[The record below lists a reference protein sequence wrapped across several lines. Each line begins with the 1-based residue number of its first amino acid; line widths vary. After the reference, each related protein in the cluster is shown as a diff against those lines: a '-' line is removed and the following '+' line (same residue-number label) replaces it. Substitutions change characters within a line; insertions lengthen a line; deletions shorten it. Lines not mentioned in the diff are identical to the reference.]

1 MNKYLN
7 TMKKNYLY
15 GIMILLIIVSIVLG
29 YFLYKENKQYTTA
42 VHNQYN
48 FALYELIDYV
58 QDVENYLAKAM
69 ITSTPQHGAETL
81 SKVWREANLAQVY
94 LAQLPV
100 SSTELANTAKFL
112 NQVSEYSYSLS
123 RKNIYN
129 EELSQDD
136 LDNLKQLH
144 DYSRELKNTLAQ
156 LSTDMNEGR
165 ISWDELTKDT
175 EIAFAQQVDNLS
187 ASTFKNLDENFGEYA
202 GLIYDGAFSE
212 HMESA
217 DKKGL
222 TGEEID
228 EEKAK
233 QIAKD
238 FIGENKISEL
248 NSNGLIENGDI
259 QVFDFSVKVKDGDDN
274 NPLTISISKK
284 GGHIVNM
291 NYNRQIDIE
300 AISQEDANKI
310 GKEFLK
316 SRGIENMKETYYL
329 KEGGVVTINY
339 AYDQNGV
346 VVYPD
351 LIKLKV
357 ALDNGEVLGME
368 TSGYLNNHTV
378 RDISKAKISK
388 EQAKSNLN
396 KNLEIT
402 SEGLAIIP
410 TEWKTEILC
419 YEFKG
424 KINDT
429 DFLVYINA
437 ETGREENILV
447 IIDTPNGI
455 LTQ

>member
-1 MNKYLN
+1 MNKYLK

-29 YFLYKENKQYTTA
+29 YFLYKQNEKYTIAT
-42 VHNQYN
+42 HNQYN
-48 FALYELIDYV
+48 LALYELVDYV
-58 QDVENYLAKAM
+58 QNVENYLAKAM

-81 SKVWREANLAQVY
+81 SKAWREANLAQVY
-94 LAQLPV
+94 LSQLPV
-100 SSTELANTAKFL
+100 SSTELSNTAKFL

-123 RKNIYN
+123 RKNIYD
-129 EELSQDD
+129 EELSDED
-136 LDNLKQLH
+136 FNNLKQLH
-144 DYSRELKNTLAQ
+144 DYCTELKNTLDQ

-187 ASTFKNLDENFGEYA
+187 AATFSNLDENFGEYA

-217 DKKGL
+217 EKKGL
-222 TGEEID
+222 TGDEID

-233 QIAKD
+233 RIAKD
-238 FIGENKISEL
+238 FIGQDRIAEL
-248 NSNGLIENGDI
+248 NSNGLVENGNI
-259 QVFDFSVKVKDGDDN
+259 QVFDLYAKLKDGDDN
-274 NPLTISISKK
+274 NPLTISISKI

-291 NYNRQIDIE
+291 NYNRQIDLETISYEE
-300 AISQEDANKI
+300 ANNI
-310 GKEFLK
+310 GMEFLK
-316 SRGIENMKETYYL
+316 SHEIESMKETYYL
-329 KEGGVVTINY
+329 KEGGVLTINY
-339 AYDQNGV
+339 AYEQDGV

-351 LIKLKV
+351 LIKLKI
-357 ALDNGEVLGME
+357 ALDNGEILGIE
-368 TSGYLNNHTV
+368 TSGYLNNHTQ
-378 RDISKAKISK
+378 RDTSKIKISQ
-388 EQAKSNLN
+388 EEAKSNLN

-424 KINDT
+424 KIDNT

-437 ETGREENILV
+437 ETGREENILI

>member
-1 MNKYLN
+1 MLN

-15 GIMILLIIVSIVLG
+15 GIMILLIIVSIILG
-29 YFLYKENKQYTTA
+29 YFLYKQKQEYTIT
-42 VHNQYN
+42 VQNQYN
-48 FALYELIDYV
+48 LALYELVDYV

-69 ITSTPQHGAETL
+69 ITSTPEHGAETL
-81 SKVWREANLAQVY
+81 TKVWREANLAQVY

-100 SSTELANTAKFL
+100 SSTELSNTAKFL

-129 EELSQDD
+129 EKLSQED

-144 DYSRELKNTLAQ
+144 NYSTELKNTLNQ
-156 LSTDMNEGR
+156 LCTDMNEGR
-165 ISWDELTKDT
+165 ISWDELTKNTD
-175 EIAFAQQVDNLS
+175 IAFAQQVDNLS
-187 ASTFKNLDENFGEYA
+187 AETFKNLDENFGEYA

-212 HMESA
+212 HMESVE
-217 DKKGL
+217 KKGL

-233 QIAKD
+233 QIAKE
-238 FIGENKISEL
+238 FVGEDRIKEL
-248 NSNGLIENGDI
+248 NSNGLVENGNI
-259 QVFDFSVKVKDGDDN
+259 QVYDFNIKIKDADDN
-274 NPLTISISKK
+274 NLLTISISKK

-291 NYNRQIDIE
+291 NYNRDIQAE
-300 AISQEDANKI
+300 VISYDDANKI
-310 GKEFLK
+310 GKEFLD
-316 SRGIENMKETYYL
+316 SRGINNMKETYYL
-329 KEGGVVTINY
+329 KEGGILTINY
-339 AYDQNGV
+339 AYEQDGV

-351 LIKLKV
+351 LIKLKI
-357 ALDNGEVLGME
+357 ALDNGEILGME

-378 RDISKAKISK
+378 RDVSKVKISK
-388 EQAKSNLN
+388 EQAKENLN

-402 SEGLAIIP
+402 SEGMAIIP

-424 KINDT
+424 KVDNT

-437 ETGREENILV
+437 KTGREENILV

>member
-1 MNKYLN
+1 MLN

-15 GIMILLIIVSIVLG
+15 GIMILLIIVSMILG
-29 YFLYKENKQYTTA
+29 YFLYRENKQYTTA
-42 VHNQYN
+42 THNQYN

-58 QDVENYLAKAM
+58 QNVENYLAKST

-81 SKVWREANLAQVY
+81 SKVWREANLAQAY

-100 SSTELANTAKFL
+100 SSTELASTAKFL

-129 EELSQDD
+129 EKLSQDD

-144 DYSRELKNTLAQ
+144 DYSRDLKNILDQ
-156 LSTDMNEGR
+156 LSIDMNEGR

-175 EIAFAQQVDNLS
+175 EIAFAKQVDNLS
-187 ASTFKNLDENFGEYA
+187 AATFKNLDENFGEYA

-212 HMESA
+212 HMESS

-233 QIAKD
+233 QIAKN
-238 FIGENKISEL
+238 FIGENRISEI
-248 NSNGLIENGDI
+248 NSSGLIENGDI
-259 QVFDFSVKVKDGDDN
+259 QVFDFNAKIKDGDNN

-291 NYNRQIDIE
+291 NYNRKVDIE
-300 AISQEDANKI
+300 SISQEEANKI

-329 KEGGVVTINY
+329 KEDGIVTINY
-339 AYDQNGV
+339 AYEQNGV
-346 VVYPD
+346 IVYPD
-351 LIKLKV
+351 LIKIKI

-378 RDISKAKISK
+378 RDISKVKISK
-388 EQAKSNLN
+388 EEAKSNLN
-396 KNLEIT
+396 KNLKIT

-437 ETGREENILV
+437 QTGREENILV

>member
-1 MNKYLN
+1 MNKYLY

-15 GIMILLIIVSIVLG
+15 GIMILLIVVSIILG
-29 YFLYKENKQYTTA
+29 YFLYKENKEYTIAT
-42 VHNQYN
+42 HNQYN
-48 FALYELIDYV
+48 LALYELIDYV
-58 QDVENYLAKAM
+58 QDVENYLAKAT
-69 ITSTPQHGAETL
+69 ITSTPEHGAETL

-94 LAQLPV
+94 LSQLPV

-123 RKNIYN
+123 KKNIYD
-129 EELSQDD
+129 EKLTQED
-136 LDNLKQLH
+136 LDNLKELH
-144 DYSRELKNTLAQ
+144 DYSKELKNTLDQ

-165 ISWDELTKDT
+165 ISWDELTKNT
-175 EIAFAQQVDNLS
+175 EVAFTEQVDNLS
-187 ASTFKNLDENFGEYA
+187 AETFKNLDENFGEYA

-212 HMESA
+212 HMESVE
-217 DKKGL
+217 KKGL

-238 FIGENKISEL
+238 FVGEDKILEL

-259 QVFDFSVKVKDGDDN
+259 QVFDFSIKVKDGDND

-291 NYNRQIDIE
+291 NYNRQIDTE
-300 AISQEDANKI
+300 TLSYEDANNK
-310 GKEFLK
+310 GKEFLE
-316 SRGIENMKETYYL
+316 SRGIKNMKETYYL
-329 KEGGVVTINY
+329 KESGVLTINY
-339 AYDQNGV
+339 AYNQDGV
-346 VVYPD
+346 TVYPD
-351 LIKLKV
+351 LIKLKI
-357 ALDNGEVLGME
+357 ALDNGEILGIE
-368 TSGYLNNHTV
+368 TSGYLNNHTTREIGSV
-378 RDISKAKISK
+378 KISK
-388 EQAKSNLN
+388 EEAKSNLN

-424 KINDT
+424 KIDDT
-429 DFLVYINA
+429 DFLVYVNA
-437 ETGREENILV
+437 NTGKEENILV

>member
-7 TMKKNYLY
+7 TMKKNYVY
-15 GIMILLIIVSIVLG
+15 GIMIILIIISIVLG
-29 YFLYKENKQYTTA
+29 YFLYQEKEKYTTA
-42 VHNQYN
+42 THNQYN
-48 FALYELIDYV
+48 LALYELIDYV
-58 QDVENYLAKAM
+58 QNVENYLAKAM
-69 ITSTPQHGAETL
+69 ITSTPEHGAETL

-100 SSTELANTAKFL
+100 SSTELSNTAKFL

-123 RKNIYN
+123 RKNIYK
-129 EELSQDD
+129 EELSQED
-136 LDNLKQLH
+136 LDNLKSLH
-144 DYSRELKNTLAQ
+144 DYSTELKNTLNQ

-165 ISWDELTKDT
+165 ISWNELTKNT

-187 ASTFKNLDENFGEYA
+187 AATFSNLDENFGEYA

-212 HMESA
+212 HIESA
-217 DKKGL
+217 ERKGL

-228 EEKAK
+228 EERAK
-233 QIAKD
+233 QIAKE
-238 FIGENKISEL
+238 FIGEDRIEEL
-248 NSNGLIENGDI
+248 NSNGLIENGNI
-259 QVFDFSVKVKDGDDN
+259 QVYDFNAKVKDGDSN
-274 NPLTISISKK
+274 NPLTISISKI

-291 NYNRQIDIE
+291 NYNRGVDVEVISVEE
-300 AISQEDANKI
+300 ADKI
-310 GKEFLK
+310 GKEFLN
-316 SRGIENMKETYYL
+316 SREIYNMKETYYL
-329 KEGGVVTINY
+329 IEGGIITINY
-339 AYDQNGV
+339 AYEQNDIT
-346 VVYPD
+346 VYPD
-351 LIKLKV
+351 LIKLKI
-357 ALDNGEVLGME
+357 ALDNGEILGME
-368 TSGYLNNHTV
+368 TTGYLNNHEERNIPAV
-378 RDISKAKISK
+378 NISK
-388 EQAKSNLN
+388 EEAKSNLN

-437 ETGREENILV
+437 ETGREENVLV

>member
-1 MNKYLN
+1 MNKYLK

-15 GIMILLIIVSIVLG
+15 GIIILLIIVSIVLG
-29 YFLYKENKQYTTA
+29 YFLYKQNEKYTIAT
-42 VHNQYN
+42 HNQYN
-48 FALYELIDYV
+48 LALYELVDYV
-58 QDVENYLAKAM
+58 QNVENYLAKSM
-69 ITSTPQHGAETL
+69 ITSTPEHGAETL

-94 LAQLPV
+94 LSQLPV
-100 SSTELANTAKFL
+100 SSTELSNTAKFL
-112 NQVSEYSYSLS
+112 NQISEYSYSLS
-123 RKNIYN
+123 IKNIYN
-129 EELSQDD
+129 EELSQED
-136 LDNLKQLH
+136 LNNLKNLH
-144 DYSRELKNTLAQ
+144 NYCSDLKNTLNQ

-187 ASTFKNLDENFGEYA
+187 AATFSNLDENFGEFA

-217 DKKGL
+217 ERKGL
-222 TGEEID
+222 TGDEID

-238 FIGENKISEL
+238 FIGEDRIEEL
-248 NSNGLIENGDI
+248 YSNGLVENGNI
-259 QVFDFSVKVKDGDDN
+259 QVFDFSANLKDSNN
-274 NPLTISISKK
+274 NPLTISISKI

-291 NYNRQIDIE
+291 NYNREVNIE
-300 AISQEDANKI
+300 EISYEDANKI
-310 GKEFLK
+310 GIEFLK
-316 SRGIENMKETYYL
+316 SRGIENMTETYYL
-329 KEGGVVTINY
+329 IEEGIITVNY
-339 AYDQNGV
+339 AYEQDSI

-351 LIKLKV
+351 LIKLKI
-357 ALDNGEVLGME
+357 ALDNGEVLGIE
-368 TSGYLNNHTV
+368 TSGYLNNHTE
-378 RDISKAKISK
+378 REISNIKISQ
-388 EQAKSNLN
+388 EEAKRNLN
-396 KNLEIT
+396 KNLEII
-402 SEGLAIIP
+402 SEKMAIIP

-424 KINDT
+424 KIEET

>member
-1 MNKYLN
+1 MNNFLK

-15 GIMILLIIVSIVLG
+15 GIMILLVIVSIVLG
-29 YFLYKENKQYTTA
+29 YFLYKEKQEYTVAT
-42 VHNQYN
+42 HNQYN
-48 FALYELIDYV
+48 LALYELIDYV

-69 ITSTPQHGAETL
+69 ITSTPEHGAETL

-94 LAQLPV
+94 LSQLPV

-136 LDNLKQLH
+136 LDNLKELH
-144 DYSRELKNTLAQ
+144 DYSQELKNTLDQ

-187 ASTFKNLDENFGEYA
+187 AETFKNLDENFGEYA

-212 HMESA
+212 HMESVE
-217 DKKGL
+217 KKGL

-238 FIGENKISEL
+238 FIGEDKILEL

-259 QVFDFSVKVKDGDDN
+259 QVFDFSSKIKDGDDN
-274 NPLTISISKK
+274 NPLTISISKV

-291 NYNRQIDIE
+291 NYNRQIDTE
-300 AISQEDANKI
+300 VLSQEEANNI

-329 KEGGVVTINY
+329 KESGIVTINY
-339 AYDQNGV
+339 AYEQDGV

-351 LIKLKV
+351 LIKLKI
-357 ALDNGEVLGME
+357 ALDNGDVLGME
-368 TSGYLNNHTV
+368 TSGYLNNHTT
-378 RDISKAKISK
+378 RDIPKAKISI
-388 EQAKSNLN
+388 EEAKSNLN

-429 DFLVYINA
+429 DFLVYINT

>member
-1 MNKYLN
+1 MNKYLK

-15 GIMILLIIVSIVLG
+15 GIMILLVVVSIVLG
-29 YFLYKENKQYTTA
+29 YFLYKQNEKYTIATY
-42 VHNQYN
+42 NQYN
-48 FALYELIDYV
+48 LALYELVDYV
-58 QDVENYLAKAM
+58 QNVENYLAKAM
-69 ITSTPQHGAETL
+69 ITSTPEHGAETL
-81 SKVWREANLAQVY
+81 SKAWREANLAQVY
-94 LAQLPV
+94 LSQLPV
-100 SSTELANTAKFL
+100 SSTELSNTAKFL

-129 EELSQDD
+129 EELSQEDF
-136 LDNLKQLH
+136 DNLKQLH
-144 DYSRELKNTLAQ
+144 DYASELKNTLDQ

-187 ASTFKNLDENFGEYA
+187 AATFSNLDENFGEYA

-217 DKKGL
+217 EKKGL
-222 TGEEID
+222 TGDEID

-233 QIAKD
+233 EIAKN
-238 FIGENKISEL
+238 FIGEDRIAEL
-248 NSNGLIENGDI
+248 NSNGLVENGNI
-259 QVFDFSVKVKDGDDN
+259 QVFDFHAELKDADEN
-274 NPLTISISKK
+274 NPLTISISKV

-291 NYNRQIDIE
+291 NYNRQINVE
-300 AISQEDANKI
+300 EISHEEANKI
-310 GKEFLK
+310 GMEFLK
-316 SRGIENMKETYYL
+316 SREIESMKETYYL
-329 KEGGVVTINY
+329 KEGGVLTINY
-339 AYDQNGV
+339 AYEQEGV

-351 LIKLKV
+351 LIKLKI
-357 ALDNGEVLGME
+357 ALDNGEVLGIE
-368 TSGYLNNHTV
+368 TSGYLNNHTQ
-378 RDISKAKISK
+378 RDFSQINISMEEAKA
-388 EQAKSNLN
+388 NLN

-424 KINDT
+424 KIDKT

>member
-1 MNKYLN
+1 MLN

-15 GIMILLIIVSIVLG
+15 GIMILLIIVSIILG
-29 YFLYKENKQYTTA
+29 YFLYKQKQEYTIT
-42 VHNQYN
+42 VQNQYN
-48 FALYELIDYV
+48 LALYELVDYV

-69 ITSTPQHGAETL
+69 ITSTPEHGAETL
-81 SKVWREANLAQVY
+81 TKVWREANLAQVY

-100 SSTELANTAKFL
+100 SSTELSNTAKFL

-129 EELSQDD
+129 EKLSQED

-144 DYSRELKNTLAQ
+144 NYSTELKNTLNQ
-156 LSTDMNEGR
+156 LCTDMNEGR
-165 ISWDELTKDT
+165 ISWDELTKNTD
-175 EIAFAQQVDNLS
+175 IAFAQQVDNLS
-187 ASTFKNLDENFGEYA
+187 AETFKNLDENFGEYA

-212 HMESA
+212 HMESVE
-217 DKKGL
+217 KKGL

-233 QIAKD
+233 QIAKE
-238 FIGENKISEL
+238 FVGEDRIKEL
-248 NSNGLIENGDI
+248 NSNGLVENGNI
-259 QVFDFSVKVKDGDDN
+259 QVYDFNIKIKDADDN
-274 NPLTISISKK
+274 NLLTISISKK

-291 NYNRQIDIE
+291 NYNRDIQAE
-300 AISQEDANKI
+300 VISYDDANKI
-310 GKEFLK
+310 GKEFLD
-316 SRGIENMKETYYL
+316 SRGINNMKETYYL
-329 KEGGVVTINY
+329 KEGGILTINY
-339 AYDQNGV
+339 AYEQDGV

-351 LIKLKV
+351 LIKLKI
-357 ALDNGEVLGME
+357 ALDNGEILGME

-378 RDISKAKISK
+378 RDVSKVKISK
-388 EQAKSNLN
+388 EQAKENLN

-402 SEGLAIIP
+402 SEGMAIIP

-424 KINDT
+424 KVDNT

>member
-69 ITSTPQHGAETL
+69 ITSTPEHGAETL

-100 SSTELANTAKFL
+100 SSTELSNTAKFL

-129 EELSQDD
+129 EELSQED

-144 DYSRELKNTLAQ
+144 DYSRELKNTLDQ

-238 FIGENKISEL
+238 FIGEDKISEL

-259 QVFDFSVKVKDGDDN
+259 QVFDFSAKVKDGDDN

-300 AISQEDANKI
+300 AISQDDANRI

-339 AYDQNGV
+339 AYEQNGV

-357 ALDNGEVLGME
+357 ALDNGEILGME

-402 SEGLAIIP
+402 SEGLSIIP

>member
-7 TMKKNYLY
+7 TMKKNYVY
-15 GIMILLIIVSIVLG
+15 GIMAILIIISIVLG
-29 YFLYKENKQYTTA
+29 YFLYQEKEKYTTA
-42 VHNQYN
+42 THNQYN
-48 FALYELIDYV
+48 LALYELIDYV
-58 QDVENYLAKAM
+58 QNVENYLAKAM
-69 ITSTPQHGAETL
+69 ITSTPEHGAETL

-112 NQVSEYSYSLS
+112 NQVSDYSYSLS
-123 RKNIYN
+123 RKNIYK
-129 EELSQDD
+129 EELSQED
-136 LDNLKQLH
+136 LDNLKSLH
-144 DYSRELKNTLAQ
+144 DYSTELKNTLNQ

-165 ISWDELTKDT
+165 INWDELTKNT

-187 ASTFKNLDENFGEYA
+187 ATTFSNLDENFGEYA

-217 DKKGL
+217 ERKGL
-222 TGEEID
+222 TGDEID
-228 EEKAK
+228 EERAK
-233 QIAKD
+233 EIARD
-238 FIGENKISEL
+238 FIGEDRIEEL
-248 NSNGLIENGDI
+248 NSNGLIENGNI
-259 QVFDFSVKVKDGDDN
+259 QVYDFSSKIKNGDSN
-274 NPLTISISKK
+274 NPLTISISKV

-291 NYNRQIDIE
+291 NYNREVNVESISIE
-300 AISQEDANKI
+300 EADRI
-310 GKEFLK
+310 GKEFLD
-316 SRGIENMKETYYL
+316 SREIYNMKGTYYL
-329 KEGGVVTINY
+329 IEGGIVTINY
-339 AYDQNGV
+339 AYEQNDIT
-346 VVYPD
+346 VYPD
-351 LIKLKV
+351 LIKLKI
-357 ALDNGEVLGME
+357 ALDNGEILGME
-368 TSGYLNNHTV
+368 TTGYLNNHEERNIPV
-378 RDISKAKISK
+378 AKISK
-388 EQAKSNLN
+388 EEAKSNLN

-402 SEGLAIIP
+402 SEELAIIP

-437 ETGREENILV
+437 ETGREENVLV

>member
-1 MNKYLN
+1 MNKYLE

-15 GIMILLIIVSIVLG
+15 GIMILLIIVSVVLG
-29 YFLYKENKQYTTA
+29 YFLYRKNQEYATA
-42 VHNQYN
+42 TQNQYN
-48 FALYELIDYV
+48 LALYELTDYV
-58 QDVENYLAKAM
+58 QNVENYLAKST

-81 SKVWREANLAQVY
+81 TKVWREANLAQVY
-94 LAQLPV
+94 LSQLPV

-129 EELSQDD
+129 EELTQQD

-144 DYSRELKNTLAQ
+144 DYSRELKNTLNQ

-187 ASTFKNLDENFGEYA
+187 AATFSNLDQNFGEFA

-217 DKKGL
+217 EKKGL
-222 TGEEID
+222 TGEDID

-233 QIAKD
+233 EIAKTFVGKD
-238 FIGENKISEL
+238 RIDEL
-248 NSNGLIENGDI
+248 NFNGLIENGDI
-259 QVFDFSVKVKDGDDN
+259 QVYDFSIKVKDGDGN

-291 NYNRQIDIE
+291 NYNREITAE
-300 AISQEDANKI
+300 AISMEQANQK
-310 GKEFLK
+310 GKEFLE
-316 SRGIENMKETYYL
+316 SREIENMKETYYL
-329 KEGGVVTINY
+329 KEEGIVTINY
-339 AYDQNGV
+339 AYEQDGV
-346 VVYPD
+346 IVYPD
-351 LIKLKV
+351 LIKLKI
-357 ALDNGEVLGME
+357 ALDNGEVLGIE

-378 RDISKAKISK
+378 RNIPELKISK
-388 EQAKSNLN
+388 EQAKANLN

-402 SEGLAIIP
+402 SENLAIIP

-424 KINDT
+424 KIDDT

>member
-1 MNKYLN
+1 MLN

-42 VHNQYN
+42 THNQYN

-100 SSTELANTAKFL
+100 SSTELSNTAKFL

-129 EELSQDD
+129 EELSQED

-144 DYSRELKNTLAQ
+144 DYSRELKNTLDQ

-238 FIGENKISEL
+238 FIGEDKISEL

-259 QVFDFSVKVKDGDDN
+259 QVFDFSAKVKNGDDN

-300 AISQEDANKI
+300 AISQDDANKI

-339 AYDQNGV
+339 AYEQNGV

-357 ALDNGEVLGME
+357 ALDNGEILGME

>member
-1 MNKYLN
+1 MNKYLK
-7 TMKKNYLY
+7 TMKKNYVY
-15 GIMILLIIVSIVLG
+15 GILIILIILSAILG
-29 YFLYKENKQYTTA
+29 YFLYKQKQDYKIA
-42 VHNQYN
+42 MQNQYN
-48 FALYELIDYV
+48 FALYELTDYV

-69 ITSTPQHGAETL
+69 ITSTAEHGAETL
-81 SKVWREANLAQVY
+81 TKVWREANLAQVY

-100 SSTELANTAKFL
+100 SSTELANTEKFL

-129 EELSQDD
+129 EELSQED

-144 DYSRELKNTLAQ
+144 SYSEELKNTLDQ
-156 LSTDMNEGR
+156 LCTDMNEGR
-165 ISWDELTKDT
+165 ISWNELTKNT

-187 ASTFKNLDENFGEYA
+187 AATFSNLDENFGEYA

-217 DKKGL
+217 EKKGL

-233 QIAKD
+233 QIAID
-238 FIGENKISEL
+238 FIGNDRIKEI
-248 NSNGLIENGDI
+248 NSNGLIENGNI
-259 QVFDFSVKVKDGDDN
+259 QVFDFNAKINDEN
-274 NPLTISISKK
+274 NNLLTISISKT

-291 NYNRQIDIE
+291 NFNRDIDAE
-300 AISQEDANKI
+300 VISIEDANKK
-310 GKEFLK
+310 GLEFLN

-329 KEGGVVTINY
+329 KEGGILTVNY
-339 AYDQNGV
+339 AYKQNDV
-346 VVYPD
+346 VIYPD
-351 LIKLKV
+351 LIKLKI
-357 ALDNGEVLGME
+357 ALDNGEILGME
-368 TSGYLNNHTV
+368 TTGYLNNHTQRTFTTPKV
-378 RDISKAKISK
+378 SM
-388 EQAKSNLN
+388 EEAKSKLN

-402 SEGLAIIP
+402 SEGMAIIP

-424 KINDT
+424 KIEDT
-429 DFLVYINA
+429 DFLVYTNV